1 MPRSR
6 ISGSL
11 SRRLL
16 FSYSNLCRDLH
27 DKESGMNAQPQASDL
42 KTLKERQQGAW
53 ASGDYAMLGST
64 FVIISERLCEAVDLR
79 AGQEVLDVATGSG
92 NTALAAARR
101 FCGVTGVD
109 YVPDLLKRA
118 RERAAAERLRVAF
131 QEGDAE
137 NIPFPD
143 ASFDVVLS
151 TIGAMFAPDQER
163 TAGELLRVCRSGGKI
178 GMANWA
184 SDGFI
189 GEMLRVHARY
199 LPPPPGLKPPVL
211 WGTEE
216 RVRELFGDGIT
227 SLQNTRRVFSFRY
240 RSVEHYWDFMR
251 THNGPTIKAFQA
263 LDATA
268 RENLTGELMDLTRRF
283 NRSGDETMVVP
294 ADYLEIVA
302 TRR

>member
-1 MPRSR
+1 
-6 ISGSL
+6 
-11 SRRLL
+11 
-16 FSYSNLCRDLH
+16 
-27 DKESGMNAQPQASDL
+27 MNAQPQASDL
-42 KTLKERQQGAW
+42 KTVKERQQGAW

-64 FVIISERLCEAVDLR
+64 FVVISERLCEAVDLR

>member
-1 MPRSR
+1 
-6 ISGSL
+6 
-11 SRRLL
+11 
-16 FSYSNLCRDLH
+16 
-27 DKESGMNAQPQASDL
+27 MNRQPEASDL
-42 KTLKERQQGAW
+42 EVIKERQQRSW

-64 FVIISERLCEAVDLR
+64 FVVISELLCEAVDLR
-79 AGQEVLDVATGSG
+79 SGQEVLDVATGSG

-101 FCGVTGVD
+101 FCEVTGVD

-118 RERAAAERLRVAF
+118 RERAAAERLRVSF

-137 NIPFPD
+137 NVPFPD
-143 ASFDVVLS
+143 ATFDVVLS
-151 TIGAMFAPDQER
+151 TIGAMFAPDQQR
-163 TAGELLRVCRSGGKI
+163 AAGELLRVCRAGGTI
-178 GMANWA
+178 GMANWVP
-184 SDGFI
+184 DGFI

-199 LPPPPGLKPPVL
+199 LPPPPGLEPPVL

-216 RVRELFGDGIT
+216 RVRELFGEYVA
-227 SLQNTRRVFSFRY
+227 SLQATRRVFFFRY

-251 THNGPTIKAFQA
+251 THNGPTIGAFQA

-268 RENLTGELMDLTRRF
+268 RENLEGELMELTRRF
-283 NRSGDETMVVP
+283 NRSGDGTMIVP